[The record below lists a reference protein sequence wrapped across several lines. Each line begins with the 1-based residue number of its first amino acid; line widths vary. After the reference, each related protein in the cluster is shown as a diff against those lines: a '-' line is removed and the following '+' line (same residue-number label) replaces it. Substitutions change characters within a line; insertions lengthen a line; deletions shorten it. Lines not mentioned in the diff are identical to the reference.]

1 MADPYAT
8 RAPDLS
14 ARPTGPP
21 PWEAAVGERGG
32 EVIADAPPATASRF
46 AVVPCRGIGTLAP
59 FARVDAPLAVLL
71 WLEHSGQPRTAA
83 AAAELLAGLRAFEG
97 PIFAIKQGCVGGP
110 SERPGC
116 FEVGDDLVLGVLDA
130 ALSEAV
136 TWEADP
142 DFGYEVPAVVPGL
155 EGASAR
161 ALLPRLLYGD
171 HDRVYE
177 HADLVAT
184 KKRERFEIAESVPV
198 LDQAVKA
205 AADWPPVAT
214 SGRRRD

>member
-1 MADPYAT
+1 M
-8 RAPDLS
+8 
-14 ARPTGPP
+14 
-21 PWEAAVGERGG
+21 
-32 EVIADAPPATASRF
+32 
-46 AVVPCRGIGTLAP
+46 
-59 FARVDAPLAVLL
+59 DAPLAVLL
-71 WLEHSGQPRTAA
+71 WLEHSGRPRTAA
-83 AAAELLAGLRAFEG
+83 AAANSGGPARVRGADLRDQAGLRRRS
-97 PIFAIKQGCVGGP
+97 

-184 KKRERFEIAESVPV
+184 KKRERFEIAESVPG

>member
-1 MADPYAT
+1 M
-8 RAPDLS
+8 
-14 ARPTGPP
+14 
-21 PWEAAVGERGG
+21 
-32 EVIADAPPATASRF
+32 
-46 AVVPCRGIGTLAP
+46 
-59 FARVDAPLAVLL
+59 
-71 WLEHSGQPRTAA
+71 
-83 AAAELLAGLRAFEG
+83 
-97 PIFAIKQGCVGGP
+97 
-110 SERPGC
+110 
-116 FEVGDDLVLGVLDA
+116 LDA

-184 KKRERFEIAESVPV
+184 KKRALRDRRVGPG